1 MRLAHMRK
9 QLVVPEEALPAELAQ
24 RVHAA
29 LDLVFALPFTLV
41 FRGGFVALVGE
52 HGGQVQREDVGRV
65 ERVLVREDLFVPDA
79 EVAARSVWMSINE

>member
-1 MRLAHMRK
+1 MRK

-79 EVAARSVWMSINE
+79 EVAVRCVDEYE